1 MHAFG
6 TLDVFLQVTSGEG
19 SNSATGGSSADSSGG
34 GGGRGGGGGGG
45 GGGDGGVASWGGSGA
60 GTLVR
65 CIAPDF
71 DLVAPDVDLVG
82 VGGTAEVEVTIAV
95 SEYPLSFVSPLI
107 AL

>member
-6 TLDVFLQVTSGEG
+6 TLDVFLPVTSGEG
-19 SNSATGGSSADSSGG
+19 SNSATGSSSADSS
-34 GGGRGGGGGGG
+34 GGGGGGG

-95 SEYPLSFVSPLI
+95 SEYPLS

>member
-6 TLDVFLQVTSGEG
+6 TLDVFLPVTSGEG
-19 SNSATGGSSADSSGG
+19 SSSADSSGG
-34 GGGRGGGGGGG
+34 GGGGGGGGGI
-45 GGGDGGVASWGGSGA
+45 GVASWGGSGA

>member
-34 GGGRGGGGGGG
+34 GGGGGGGGGI
-45 GGGDGGVASWGGSGA
+45 GVASWGGSGA

>member
-6 TLDVFLQVTSGEG
+6 TLDVFLPVTSGEG
-19 SNSATGGSSADSSGG
+19 SNSATGSSSADSSGG
-34 GGGRGGGGGGG
+34 GGG
-45 GGGDGGVASWGGSGA
+45 GGDRGVASWGGSGA

>member
-6 TLDVFLQVTSGEG
+6 TLDVFLPVTSGEG
-19 SNSATGGSSADSSGG
+19 SNSATGSSSADSSGG
-34 GGGRGGGGGGG
+34 GGG
-45 GGGDGGVASWGGSGA
+45 GGDRGVASWGGSGA

-95 SEYPLSFVSPLI
+95 SEYSLS